1 MLNYT
6 TRQTAQLLLLHLHFV
21 SNWLWQDIDEW
32 QPRINNNIKPANKR
46 YFTRIHGM
54 LCAME
59 CILLCCQ
66 FVFEFESI
74 QFSKGQDRQWG
85 CHVVGWM
92 KWGIDSSVLPHSDWH
107 QTMADEEANSRPNNA
122 IPNWSALYIMDRK
135 CSTATTTTTTATLF
149 LCSKSTL
156 RFVVRYSHSSQFT
169 HLPYS

>member
-21 SNWLWQDIDEW
+21 SNWLVQDIDEW
-32 QPRINNNIKPANKR
+32 QPRINNNIKQTKGISLASMAC
-46 YFTRIHGM
+46 Y
-54 LCAME
+54 AME

-135 CSTATTTTTTATLF
+135 CSTATTTRTATLF